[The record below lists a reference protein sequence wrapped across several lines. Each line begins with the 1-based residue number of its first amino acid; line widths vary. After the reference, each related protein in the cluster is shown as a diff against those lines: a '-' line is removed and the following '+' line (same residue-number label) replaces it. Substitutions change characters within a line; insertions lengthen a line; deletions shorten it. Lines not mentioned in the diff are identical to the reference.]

1 MKLPIRRNYPECSN
15 QYSPLSAYRFVSF
28 EGLICY
34 LYHGCIGPAHIPTV
48 RGGRLDLIS
57 VWTYPRSMVECLHAT
72 TLLSLES
79 AILADS
85 LYVENILAIHMLF
98 TYFNPG

>member
-1 MKLPIRRNYPECSN
+1 MH
-15 QYSPLSAYRFVSF
+15 RFVCF

-48 RGGRLDLIS
+48 RGGRLDLIG
-57 VWTYPRSMVECLHAT
+57 VRTYPRLTVECLHAT

-85 LYVENILAIHMLF
+85 PYVENILAIHMLF
-98 TYFNPG
+98 TCLCPG